1 MPSDGQPGGFDV
13 VLGNPPWDTMSP
25 DVKEF
30 FSAFDPDVRFQDKAG
45 QEAIVQGLLESPEV
59 AEQWTNHQRSL
70 YAAVHF
76 IKSSGRYE
84 MFAKGN
90 LGKGDFNVYRMFVE
104 TALTNTRTG
113 GCAAQFVPEN
123 LSNGPNAAAI
133 REHLFD
139 RTRLVQLLGFENTR
153 EVWFKDIDSRTKF
166 CMYVAHIGGRTTRF
180 PAAFRIDSSADL
192 SPTESNRIQMD
203 VSLIRELSPDALAVP
218 ELESQEAI
226 DLSVKTYG
234 RWPKFGDTEKWKPV
248 REYMREIDMGNDRGL
263 FNSEGIGL
271 PVYEGRMVGQFDHRA
286 KGYVSGRGRSAVWED
301 FAFDSPRKRIQPQWW
316 IDRDKLPSK
325 VVDRV
330 SRYRIGFC
338 DVASPT
344 NERSLVA
351 TIIPPHAV
359 CGHKV
364 PTIIFDDGEI
374 ARSLW
379 WVAAANCYTIDYMV
393 RRKVSLSMTYTVLDS
408 IPIPNPPLDAT
419 GVQRCVELAAQLVC
433 CGEEMLPLWNRL
445 RGEGWVSA
453 EDPQCFETE
462 ESRLVAL
469 AEIDAIV
476 AKDIL
481 GLSAQEMRFVLDD
494 FPTAAKYEVARWGS
508 FRSRDLIL
516 SHFDTS
522 RTRVE
527 QGRQIAYVLALLD
540 AWQKPVSKPLLERG
554 LVLMLNDGARR
565 TILEQEVTPAQ
576 TRSLGGV
583 GEFVRGVTGLY
594 DYLVTTG
601 LASKA
606 GQTGLAITSTGSS
619 RLAGLPQE
627 DRDRAAEV
635 IAAAQ
640 RLGDEEQFIA
650 AVGEVTNER
659 YELVSA

>member
-1 MPSDGQPGGFDV
+1 MQSDRQPGGFDV

-30 FSAFDPDVRFQDKAG
+30 FSALDPDVRFQDKAG
-45 QEAIVQGLLESPEV
+45 QEAIVQSLLESPEV
-59 AEQWTNHQRSL
+59 QEQWTNHQRSL

-76 IKSSGRYE
+76 IKNSGRYK

-104 TALTNTRTG
+104 TGLTHTRTD
-113 GCAAQFVPEN
+113 GCAAQLVPEN

-139 RTRLVQLLGFENTR
+139 HTRLVQLLGFENTR

-166 CMYVAHIGGRTTRF
+166 CMYVARIGGKTTRF
-180 PAAFRIDSSADL
+180 PAAFRIHSPADL

-248 REYMREIDMGNDRGL
+248 REYMREIDMGNDRHL
-263 FNSEGIGL
+263 FNSEGVGV

-301 FAFDSPRKRIQPQWW
+301 FAFDGAQKRIQPQWW

-325 VVDRV
+325 VLERV

-351 TIIPPHAV
+351 TILPPNSV
-359 CGHKV
+359 SGHSV
-364 PTIIFDDGEI
+364 PTIMLDDAEPWQYV
-374 ARSLW
+374 L
-379 WVAAANCYTIDYMV
+379 WVAVANTYAVDYLV
-393 RRKVSLSMTYTVLDS
+393 RRKVSLHLNYSILDS
-408 IPIPNPPLDAT
+408 IPIPNPPLDAP
-419 GVQRCVELAAQLVC
+419 GVRRCIELAARLLC
-433 CGEEMLPLWNRL
+433 CGEEMQPLWEGL
-445 RGEGWVSA
+445 CESGWVSA
-453 EDPQCFETE
+453 NYSCFEME
-462 ESRLVAL
+462 ESRLVAR

-476 AKDIL
+476 ARDIL

-516 SHFDTS
+516 SHLGPS
-522 RTRVE
+522 RARIH
-527 QGRQIAYVLALLD
+527 QGRQIAFVLALLD

-554 LVLMLNDGARR
+554 LVLMLNDAARR
-565 TILEQEVTPAQ
+565 TILEKTVTVAQ
-576 TRSLGGV
+576 VDSVGGI
-583 GEFVRGVTGLY
+583 GEYVHGITGLY
-594 DYLVTTG
+594 DYLVSTG
-601 LASKA
+601 LASPA
-606 GQTGLAITSTGSS
+606 GQTGLAITPKGSS
-619 RLAGLPQE
+619 ILGGMPQD

-635 IAAAQ
+635 ITAAQ
-640 RLGDEEQFIA
+640 RLGDEERFIA
-650 AVGEVTNER
+650 AVGEVANER
-659 YELVSA
+659 YELV

>member
-1 MPSDGQPGGFDV
+1 MPSNRNSGGFDV

-45 QEAIVQGLLESPEV
+45 QEAIVESLLESPEV
-59 AEQWTNHQRSL
+59 QEQWTNHQRSL

-76 IKSSGRYE
+76 IKNSGRYE

-104 TALTNTRTG
+104 TGLTHTRTD
-113 GCAAQFVPEN
+113 GCAAQLVPEN

-139 RTRLVQLLGFENTR
+139 HTRLVQLLGFENTR

-166 CMYVAHIGGRTTRF
+166 CMYVARIGGKTTRF
-180 PAAFRIDSSADL
+180 PAAFRIDSPADL

-234 RWPKFGDTEKWKPV
+234 RWPKFGDTDKWKPS
-248 REYMREIDMGNDRGL
+248 RRYMAEIHMGNNRDL

-271 PVYEGRMVGQFDHRA
+271 PLYEGRMVAQFDHRA
-286 KGYVSGRGRSAVWED
+286 KGYVSGRGRSAAWED
-301 FAFDSPRKRIQPQWW
+301 FPFESPRKRIQPQWW
-316 IDRDKLPSK
+316 IARDKLPSK
-325 VVDRV
+325 VLDRV

-351 TIIPPHAV
+351 TIIPPNTV
-359 CGHKV
+359 CGDKV
-364 PTIIFDDGEI
+364 PTIFLDDEHQ
-374 ARSLW
+374 AHLLSWL
-379 WVAAANCYTIDYMV
+379 AMANSFAIDFMV
-393 RRKVSLSMTYTVLDS
+393 RRKVSLKLSYTVLDS
-408 IPIPNPPLDAT
+408 IPIPNPPLDAP
-419 GVQRCVELAAQLVC
+419 GVRRCIELAARLVC
-433 CGEEMLPLWNRL
+433 CGEEMQSLWKSL
-445 RGEGWVSA
+445 CCDGWASA
-453 EDPQCFETE
+453 DDSCFETE
-462 ESRLVAL
+462 ESRLVAR

-476 AKDIL
+476 ARDIL

-494 FPTAAKYEVARWGS
+494 FPTAAKYEVARWGT

-516 SHFDTS
+516 SHFGPS
-522 RTRVE
+522 RARIDR
-527 QGRQIAYVLALLD
+527 GKQIAYVLALLD

-554 LVLMLNDGARR
+554 LVLMLNDAARR
-565 TILEQEVTPAQ
+565 TILEKTVTAAQ
-576 TRSLGGV
+576 IASLGGI
-583 GEFVRGVTGLY
+583 GEFVHGISGLY
-594 DYLVTTG
+594 DYLVSAG
-601 LASKA
+601 LASPA
-606 GQTGLAITSTGSS
+606 GQTGLAITPKGSS
-619 RLAGLPQE
+619 TLGGMPQD

-640 RLGDEEQFIA
+640 RLGDEERFIA

-659 YELVSA
+659 YELV